1 MRNLILPLLLSS
13 TSMVWADGA
22 VYPEL
27 NANYQPPAGWNSQ
40 CLGRMQFN
48 LPGITSWYTAA
59 TTRKKNSRLQG
70 DTWGFD
76 YGSDPLHAKKALVQ
90 INVSVPI
97 TLEEWR
103 DENKG
108 FGPSKRVAQQRVI
121 QKKIDSMKPRFDRL
135 RVDFP
140 DDYRSPEYMAAH
152 KKLRDEQRNLEQQ
165 FQRVGKI
172 NTDIF
177 VVTDM
182 IDEFNKEGRSTDHL
196 EAELKEL
203 LAEDAQYPTDEQFKH
218 EYMLETGVPNALV
231 LSVPDSIFA
240 TVWSS
245 GREYTFRFGKQH
257 DKPASTQ
264 ETLEPAAIDL
274 LSRFRA
280 RGEHEIPSEP
290 GVCLPFGF
298 IVDNGREPFQFV
310 QTWRSASQSDL
321 VFRFDQ
327 PASNEVA
334 LSFLKRLVAGNPFPS
349 QLSTQHFGPMDVPFA
364 GREGSLIGARY
375 QTRDPGNPEWQP
387 PETYRMVAD
396 VSATEHLPSLSLKL
410 DSQQAEGIPS
420 FEQAD
425 AEFKEILKSFR
436 PLPGIAAQ
444 IKAASQP

>member
-13 TSMVWADGA
+13 TSMVWAGSA

-27 NANYQPPAGWNSQ
+27 NTNYQPPVGWNSQ

-48 LPGITSWYTAA
+48 VPENVTWPLAGTALKQSA
-59 TTRKKNSRLQG
+59 SGRG
-70 DTWGFD
+70 DVWLSS
-76 YGSDPLHAKKALVQ
+76 YGTDPLHSDKYLVS
-90 INVSVPI
+90 IRISVPI
-97 TLEEWR
+97 TLNEWKN
-103 DENKG
+103 ENKFIRPNKG
-108 FGPSKRVAQQRVI
+108 DAQKRVI
-121 QKKIDSMKPRFDRL
+121 QKKIDEINQALKAITGDDESDRAYEEL
-135 RVDFP
+135 IDQKW
-140 DDYRSPEYMAAH
+140 S
-152 KKLRDEQRNLEQQ
+152 LGEQLK
-165 FQRVGKI
+165 RVGKMS
-172 NTDIF
+172 TDIL

-182 IDEFNKEGRSTDHL
+182 IDAFKKQGRPIDHL

-218 EYMLETGVPNALV
+218 EYMLETGVPNSLV

-240 TVWSS
+240 TVWSH
-245 GREYTFRFGKQH
+245 GREYTFQFGQQH
-257 DKPASTQ
+257 GKPASTQ

-298 IVDNGREPFQFV
+298 IADNGREPFQFGYS
-310 QTWRSASQSDL
+310 WSPSAHKND
-321 VFRFDQ
+321 VIYRFDQ

-334 LSFLKRLVAGNPFPS
+334 TSFLKRLVAGNLFPS
-349 QLSTQHFGPMDVPFA
+349 RLSTQHFGPMDVPFA

-375 QTRDPGNPEWQP
+375 QARDPSNPEWQP

-444 IKAASQP
+444 IKAASRP

>member
-1 MRNLILPLLLSS
+1 MEMDLFL
-13 TSMVWADGA
+13 VFAD
-22 VYPEL
+22 
-27 NANYQPPAGWNSQ
+27 ANYKIAT
-40 CLGRMQFN
+40 CYE
-48 LPGITSWYTAA
+48 GIDVNYPVAILYYQSVAA
-59 TTRKKNSRLQG
+59 L
-70 DTWGFD
+70 
-76 YGSDPLHAKKALVQ
+76 
-90 INVSVPI
+90 
-97 TLEEWR
+97 
-103 DENKG
+103 
-108 FGPSKRVAQQRVI
+108 
-121 QKKIDSMKPRFDRL
+121 
-135 RVDFP
+135 
-140 DDYRSPEYMAAH
+140 
-152 KKLRDEQRNLEQQ
+152 
-165 FQRVGKI
+165 
-172 NTDIF
+172 
-177 VVTDM
+177 
-182 IDEFNKEGRSTDHL
+182 
-196 EAELKEL
+196 AELKEL

-218 EYMLETGVPNALV
+218 EYMLDTGVPNALAV
-231 LSVPDSIFA
+231 SRPDSIFA

-257 DKPASTQ
+257 GKPASTQ

-298 IVDNGREPFQFV
+298 IADNGREPFQFV
-310 QTWRSASQSDL
+310 QTWRPASQSDL

-375 QTRDPGNPEWQP
+375 QARDPGNPDWQP

-396 VSATEHLPSLSLKL
+396 VSATEHLPSLSLNL
-410 DSQQAEGIPS
+410 DSQQAEGIPR
-420 FEQAD
+420 FEQAE

-444 IKAASQP
+444 IKAALRP